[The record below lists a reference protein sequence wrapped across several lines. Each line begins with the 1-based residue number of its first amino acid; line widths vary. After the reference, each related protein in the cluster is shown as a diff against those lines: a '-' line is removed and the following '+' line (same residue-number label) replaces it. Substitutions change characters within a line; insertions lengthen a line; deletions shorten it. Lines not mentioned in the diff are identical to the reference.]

1 MLSQENYRTI
11 RIEPRGPVTVLTLN
25 RPERRNAVDDV
36 MHSELSRLFRDA
48 RRCADVEVFVLTGAG
63 EAFCSGGD
71 TDPDRPYA
79 SATGLTPI
87 QEAAE
92 IVYGLLE
99 LDQPLIAAVNGDAT
113 GLGAL
118 LASAADVSFAVPGA
132 RFGDA
137 HVQVGLPAGNGPA
150 ALWPL
155 LAGPQRAK
163 RLLLGGEI
171 VGTEQAVAWGL
182 LHELV
187 PDGRVLDAALELAGR
202 WARLPRAAVRGTKA
216 VINTAVRAA
225 VAQVLPLSLALEE
238 QAMADPAFRERLAAA
253 HEERRRAAGLSRPA
267 APG

>member
-1 MLSQENYRTI
+1 MLRQENYR
-11 RIEPRGPVTVLTLN
+11 RIAIERRGAVTVLTLN

-36 MHSELSRLFRDA
+36 MHSELSTLFREA
-48 RRCADVEVFVLTGAG
+48 RRSTDAEVYVLTGAG
-63 EAFCSGGD
+63 ETFCAGGD
-71 TDPDRPYA
+71 TDPGRPYA
-79 SATGLTPI
+79 SLTGLTPI

-92 IVYGLLE
+92 IVYGILE

-113 GLGAL
+113 GLGAM
-118 LASAADVSFAVPGA
+118 LASAADVSFAVPSA

-163 RLLLGGEI
+163 RLLLGGEMI
-171 VGTEQAVAWGL
+171 STDQAVAWGL

-187 PDGRVLDAALELAGR
+187 TEGSALDAALALAGR
-202 WARLPRAAVRGTKA
+202 WAELPRAAVRGTKA
-216 VINTAVRAA
+216 TINAAVRAA

-238 QAMADPAFRERLAAA
+238 QAMAAPDFRRRLAAA
-253 HEERRRAAGLSRPA
+253 HETQRAATG
-267 APG
+267 

>member
-1 MLSQENYRTI
+1 MLRQENYRTI
-11 RIEPRGPVTVLTLN
+11 AIDQRGPVVVLTLN
-25 RPERRNAVDDV
+25 RPGRRNAVDDV
-36 MHSELSRLFRDA
+36 MHAELSTLFREA
-48 RRCADVEVFVLTGAG
+48 RRCAGAEVFVLTGAG
-63 EAFCSGGD
+63 DAFCSGGD
-71 TDPDRPYA
+71 TDPDRPY
-79 SATGLTPI
+79 SSSTGLTPI

-113 GLGAL
+113 GLGAM

-137 HVQVGLPAGNGPA
+137 HVRVGLPAGNGPA

-163 RLLLGGEI
+163 RLLLGGEMI
-171 VGTEQAVAWGL
+171 TADQAVAWGL

-187 PDGRVLDAALELAGR
+187 APGPASNALDAALELAGR
-202 WARLPRAAVRGTKA
+202 WAALPRVAVRGTKA
-216 VINTAVRAA
+216 TVNAALRAA

-238 QAMADPAFRERLAAA
+238 QAMAGPEFRRLLAEA
-253 HEERRRAAGLSRPA
+253 HQARHT
-267 APG
+267 